1 MKLSKYRLGDIMRT
15 DAITKILLT
24 LIALGLFLNVI
35 STSNANDCATRSDL
49 DYAVRD
55 IKSTIIIWAP

>member
-1 MKLSKYRLGDIMRT
+1 MRT
-15 DAITKILLT
+15 DAITKILLA
-24 LIALGLFLNVI
+24 LVALGLFLNVI

-55 IKSTIIIWAP
+55 IKSTIVLWAP